1 MAKKYRDTDYL
12 CLSAQIR
19 SRENALLR
27 RSQLDRMLESGDA
40 KQAAR
45 ILAEQGWE
53 SFDPTQPG
61 ALDAAILT
69 QREAL
74 YRELSGQLPDDA
86 VLAVFRLK
94 YDCHNIKTLIKA
106 RGADVSALLLD
117 AGTIPAQELA
127 QRRRESEGWAFLP
140 APMAHAALDAERVLA
155 ETGDARRSD
164 LLVDAAC
171 FARQLELAQASGCR
185 ILADYVR
192 ALIDGANLKSLV
204 RTLRLKKDAAFLREL
219 LLPGGTVSPERI
231 VQHGFS
237 SSAAELFAGSAL
249 AQAAQTAEAAAAGGS
264 LTELER
270 LCDNAALDVIGRARR
285 VPFGVEVPVGYVA
298 ARENELMS
306 VRLVIT
312 GLLAGIPA
320 DQIRERLRETN
331 G

>member
-1 MAKKYRDTDYL
+1 MRPETALRVFENIRGVPLAKKYRDTDYL

-117 AGTIPAQELA
+117 ARDDPGAGAGAASARVGGLGVPA
-127 QRRRESEGWAFLP
+127 RP
-140 APMAHAALDAERVLA
+140 
-155 ETGDARRSD
+155 
-164 LLVDAAC
+164 
-171 FARQLELAQASGCR
+171 
-185 ILADYVR
+185 
-192 ALIDGANLKSLV
+192 DGA
-204 RTLRLKKDAAFLREL
+204 
-219 LLPGGTVSPERI
+219 
-231 VQHGFS
+231 
-237 SSAAELFAGSAL
+237 
-249 AQAAQTAEAAAAGGS
+249 
-264 LTELER
+264 
-270 LCDNAALDVIGRARR
+270 CRA
-285 VPFGVEVPVGYVA
+285 
-298 ARENELMS
+298 
-306 VRLVIT
+306 
-312 GLLAGIPA
+312 
-320 DQIRERLRETN
+320 
-331 G
+331 

>member
-127 QRRRESEGWAFLP
+127 QLRRESEGCAFSPRRATRGAVTCSSTRRALP
-140 APMAHAALDAERVLA
+140 ASWSWRARAA
-155 ETGDARRSD
+155 ARFLRTMS
-164 LLVDAAC
+164 APSST
-171 FARQLELAQASGCR
+171 ARTS
-185 ILADYVR
+185 R
-192 ALIDGANLKSLV
+192 ALCA
-204 RTLRLKKDAAFLREL
+204 R
-219 LLPGGTVSPERI
+219 
-231 VQHGFS
+231 
-237 SSAAELFAGSAL
+237 SA
-249 AQAAQTAEAAAAGGS
+249 
-264 LTELER
+264 
-270 LCDNAALDVIGRARR
+270 
-285 VPFGVEVPVGYVA
+285 
-298 ARENELMS
+298 
-306 VRLVIT
+306 
-312 GLLAGIPA
+312 
-320 DQIRERLRETN
+320 
-331 G
+331 

>member
-127 QRRRESEGWAFLP
+127 QLRRESEGWAFLP

-171 FARQLELAQASGCR
+171 FARQLELARSSGCQ

-204 RTLRLKKDAAFLREL
+204 RTLRLKKDAHSC
-219 LLPGGTVSPERI
+219 VSC
-231 VQHGFS
+231 S
-237 SSAAELFAGSAL
+237 SPAARSAPSASCS
-249 AQAAQTAEAAAAGGS
+249 TAS
-264 LTELER
+264 L
-270 LCDNAALDVIGRARR
+270 RARR
-285 VPFGVEVPVGYVA
+285 
-298 ARENELMS
+298 S
-306 VRLVIT
+306 SS
-312 GLLAGIPA
+312 
-320 DQIRERLRETN
+320 RLRA
-331 G
+331 GAGRAGGRSGRRGWKPDGA

>member
-140 APMAHAALDAERVLA
+140 APMAHAAL
-155 ETGDARRSD
+155 GSD

-171 FARQLELAQASGCR
+171 FARQLELAQASGCQ
-185 ILADYVR
+185 ILAD
-192 ALIDGANLKSLV
+192 
-204 RTLRLKKDAAFLREL
+204 
-219 LLPGGTVSPERI
+219 
-231 VQHGFS
+231 
-237 SSAAELFAGSAL
+237 
-249 AQAAQTAEAAAAGGS
+249 
-264 LTELER
+264 
-270 LCDNAALDVIGRARR
+270 
-285 VPFGVEVPVGYVA
+285 
-298 ARENELMS
+298 
-306 VRLVIT
+306 
-312 GLLAGIPA
+312 
-320 DQIRERLRETN
+320 
-331 G
+331 

>member
-94 YDCHNIKTLIKA
+94 YDCHNIKTLI
-106 RGADVSALLLD
+106 
-117 AGTIPAQELA
+117 
-127 QRRRESEGWAFLP
+127 
-140 APMAHAALDAERVLA
+140 
-155 ETGDARRSD
+155 
-164 LLVDAAC
+164 
-171 FARQLELAQASGCR
+171 
-185 ILADYVR
+185 
-192 ALIDGANLKSLV
+192 
-204 RTLRLKKDAAFLREL
+204 
-219 LLPGGTVSPERI
+219 
-231 VQHGFS
+231 
-237 SSAAELFAGSAL
+237 
-249 AQAAQTAEAAAAGGS
+249 
-264 LTELER
+264 
-270 LCDNAALDVIGRARR
+270 
-285 VPFGVEVPVGYVA
+285 
-298 ARENELMS
+298 
-306 VRLVIT
+306 
-312 GLLAGIPA
+312 
-320 DQIRERLRETN
+320 
-331 G
+331 